1 MSLKITISENGKY
14 IIGKVEGQLNREIA
28 QQLAKEYV
36 KLIKS
41 TGIKRILN
49 DVRGVPDTMG
59 ILNGYEYAYKDVNTL
74 GLPHGIRAAIV
85 ADEGDFSHGFQETVG
100 RNAGYLVRVF
110 HSFEQAVDW
119 LLVDSC

>member
-1 MSLKITISENGKY
+1 MSFKITISENGKY
-14 IIGKVEGQLNREIA
+14 IIGKVEGRLNREIA

-36 KLIKS
+36 KLITS

-49 DVRGVPDTMG
+49 DVRGVPDAMG

-74 GLPHGIRAAIV
+74 GLPRDIRAAIV
-85 ADEGDFSHGFQETVG
+85 ADEDDFSHDFQEIVA
-100 RNAGYLVRVF
+100 RNAGYILKVF

-119 LLVDSC
+119 LLADSC